1 MQYGLSQRY
10 AIYSVVVGVVTL
22 ECIRGCDLVALVRV
36 CVCVSSA
43 RRVVRSVVCDLILE
57 NPFWITNRVYG
68 SSTTSSSSV
77 LEDDERQLADD
88 SDDV

>member
-1 MQYGLSQRY
+1 MQYGLSQRC

-22 ECIRGCDLVALVRV
+22 ECVRGCDLVALVRV

-43 RRVVRSVVCDLILE
+43 RRVVVCDLILE

-68 SSTTSSSSV
+68 SNDTTSSRSV
-77 LEDDERQLADD
+77 FEDD
-88 SDDV
+88 DVN

>member
-1 MQYGLSQRY
+1 MQYGLSQRC

-22 ECIRGCDLVALVRV
+22 ECVRGCDLVALVRV

-43 RRVVRSVVCDLILE
+43 RRVVVCDLILE

-68 SSTTSSSSV
+68 SNGTTSSTSV
-77 LEDDERQLADD
+77 FEDD
-88 SDDV
+88 DVN

>member
-1 MQYGLSQRY
+1 M
-10 AIYSVVVGVVTL
+10 
-22 ECIRGCDLVALVRV
+22 
-36 CVCVSSA
+36 CVSSA
-43 RRVVRSVVCDLILE
+43 RRVVVCDLILE

-68 SSTTSSSSV
+68 SSSV